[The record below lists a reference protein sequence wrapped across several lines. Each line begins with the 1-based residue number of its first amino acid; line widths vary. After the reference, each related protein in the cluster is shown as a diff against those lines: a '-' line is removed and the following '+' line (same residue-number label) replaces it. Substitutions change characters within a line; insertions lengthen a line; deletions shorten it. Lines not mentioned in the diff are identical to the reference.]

1 MKEKKF
7 LIILSIIC
15 FFIIGFYVYQ
25 YFNKT
30 VENNPIT
37 MTKEEIL
44 DENTVKEYVNKNTD
58 ANINNYQSKEI
69 VKTVERIIEHD
80 RKPNQVVTTTGKDYK
95 QVSKEQAEKKKVDA
109 TIIAPAKN
117 ETKTVDEIK
126 EDDIV
131 NLNQYNV
138 YAYPKRQLSFT
149 YYADHDKAIDLEYQI
164 KLFGKHMYAGPSVKI
179 SDNGKTTVGVKV
191 TVPF

>member
-44 DENTVKEYVNKNTD
+44 NKLKG
-58 ANINNYQSKEI
+58 A
-69 VKTVERIIEHD
+69 
-80 RKPNQVVTTTGKDYK
+80 
-95 QVSKEQAEKKKVDA
+95 
-109 TIIAPAKN
+109 
-117 ETKTVDEIK
+117 
-126 EDDIV
+126 
-131 NLNQYNV
+131 
-138 YAYPKRQLSFT
+138 
-149 YYADHDKAIDLEYQI
+149 
-164 KLFGKHMYAGPSVKI
+164 M
-179 SDNGKTTVGVKV
+179 
-191 TVPF
+191 